1 MIALAASVLLL
12 AAEPAAAEVVPAAPA
27 AEAATAPAAP
37 AAAPAVPAEPAAPA
51 PAAPAAPTAVPA
63 PAPAAAAPAA
73 PPAAA
78 PPADPM
84 APRRVTASIGLLRA
98 IPGGY
103 VSEDFPINDLTSS
116 MMGLHLDFGF
126 RITPKWMV
134 ALAADLAGGGTPGIT
149 YRLLCATEGDDCNVS
164 TARFALEGRY
174 TFRPHERRTL
184 WVGAGLGAETTR
196 VTVEGSDD
204 QRDDLPTWTGGLFR
218 LSAGWDHRMS
228 RNWGYGLFAAMSMGR
243 YDEVTYGDSADPAD
257 IAGDDH
263 QGHSWLDLGVRFI
276 LFP

>member
-12 AAEPAAAEVVPAAPA
+12 AAEPASVEVAPAAPPA
-27 AEAATAPAAP
+27 AEAP
-37 AAAPAVPAEPAAPA
+37 PA
-51 PAAPAAPTAVPA
+51 PAAPAAPQEPAAPPAPSAPAAPMAAPA
-63 PAPAAAAPAA
+63 PAPAAV
-73 PPAAA
+73 

-164 TARFALEGRY
+164 TGRVALEGRY
-174 TFRPHERRTL
+174 TFRPLDRRTL

-204 QRDDLPTWTGGLFR
+204 QRDDLPSWSGGLFR

-243 YDEVTYGDSADPAD
+243 YDEVTYGDSGDAVDVP
-257 IAGDDH
+257 GDDH
-263 QGHSWLDLGVRFI
+263 QGHSWLDLGVRII